1 MNAEIHLQWTEDLLV
16 RAQERFLRT
25 YSMRRR
31 WWSLVSFGVS
41 FGVSFPLFLGSV
53 VLFPAHY
60 MTWVFAAIVVLSLV
74 ELFLELFLLPWL
86 RRRGI
91 RVGFRKFGEYTQ
103 TYIITDE
110 AFQVKHPYA
119 QGMVPWCKFEK
130 LHRFDDMW
138 LLFITKAV
146 YYILPADEM
155 KGEVGDF
162 IISKVR
168 ENGGKVK

>member
-25 YSMRRR
+25 FSMRRR
-31 WWSLVSFGVS
+31 WWSWISFGVS
-41 FGVSFPLFLGSV
+41 FLFFLVGVVFA
-53 VLFPAHY
+53 PAHY
-60 MTWVFAAIVVLSLV
+60 MTWVFAVIAGYSLA
-74 ELFLELFLLPWL
+74 ELFLFPWL

-91 RVGFRKFGEYTQ
+91 RTGFRKFGEYTQ

-110 AFQVKHPYA
+110 ALQVRTPYA

-138 LLFITKAV
+138 LLFITRAGRRTTSC
-146 YYILPADEM
+146 P
-155 KGEVGDF
+155 
-162 IISKVR
+162 
-168 ENGGKVK
+168 